1 MEHPTYN
8 KMKES
13 QPDLSHFA

>member
-1 MEHPTYN
+1 MSQVRNEHPTYN

-13 QPDLSHFA
+13 